1 MKRSTNR
8 ILTTHVGS
16 LVRPP
21 EVREVLQ
28 AKDSGILDTTQVA
41 ARVRD
46 AIAAVV
52 KRQADCGIDI
62 PSDGEYSKSS
72 FSGYANDRLSGFE
85 MRPGANEIFR
95 RGRDRRAFAE
105 FYQEYDAS
113 QGGAGAAGIAA
124 VCTGPIRYVGEAAVQ
139 ADIENFQAALSQVQV
154 EEAFIPAVAPG
165 TIELQRRNEYYP
177 TADDYLFA
185 IADAMRH
192 EYRTIVE
199 AGFVLQIDDPRMVT
213 QYDTEEPAPAL
224 ADYRKFAARRV
235 EALNHAL
242 AGLPEERIRYHV
254 CWGSWHG
261 PHTTDVPLQ
270 DIVDIVLGIRAGAYS
285 VEAANARHAH
295 EWTVWESVKLPEGR
309 LLIPGVVAHTTN
321 LVEHPELVAQRL
333 VQYARLVGREN
344 VIAGTDCGF
353 AQGAF
358 IQRVHPSI
366 MWAKLQALAEGA
378 RLATR
383 QLWGR

>member
-1 MKRSTNR
+1 MKRSTDR

-21 EVREVLQ
+21 EVVEVMR
-28 AKDSGILDTTQVA
+28 AKDSGQLDAVQVA
-41 ARVRD
+41 ARVHD
-46 AIAAVV
+46 AVAAVV
-52 KRQADCGIDI
+52 KRQADCGVDI

-72 FSGYANDRLSGFE
+72 FSGYANDRLTGFE
-85 MRPGANEIFR
+85 RRPSANEIFT

-113 QGGAGAAGIAA
+113 QGGAGAGIAA
-124 VCTGPIRYVGEAAVQ
+124 VCTGPIAYVGAAAVQ
-139 ADIENFQAALSQVQV
+139 ADIANFKAALSQVQV

-165 TIELQRRNEYYP
+165 TVELQRRNEYYSS
-177 TADDYLFA
+177 ADDYLAA
-185 IADAMRH
+185 IADAMQH
-192 EYRTIVE
+192 EYKAIID
-199 AGFVLQIDDPRMVT
+199 AGFILQIDDPRLVT
-213 QYDTEEPAPAL
+213 QYDTAEPEPAL
-224 ADYRKFAARRV
+224 ADYRTFAARRV
-235 EALNHAL
+235 EALNQAL
-242 AGLPEERIRYHV
+242 AGLPEDRIRYHV

-261 PHTTDVPLQ
+261 PHTTDVPLK
-270 DIVDIVLGIRAGAYS
+270 DIVDIVLRIRAGAYS
-285 VEAANARHAH
+285 LEAANARHAH
-295 EWTVWESVKLPEGR
+295 EWAVWESVKLPEGKI
-309 LLIPGVVAHTTN
+309 LIPGVVAHTTN
-321 LVEHPELVAQRL
+321 LVEHPELVAQRI

-358 IQRVHPSI
+358 TRRVHPTI
-366 MWAKLQALAEGA
+366 MWAKLQAMAEGA